1 MNDQMNQNPENT
13 QDEKP
18 DTVEQT
24 VEKNVVEDA
33 EPHKQQAQIAT
44 DEKQDIIDLLN
55 GKSVTTPSETPAE
68 IANIQDK
75 ESPAQIDA
83 VEKEEIAGLLKDQ
96 KRPVPPVEAEISL
109 TVQPQLDKA
118 EKEAIVRLLRAE
130 HEVVSGKGQTE
141 EKETRQ
147 ISKAERRE
155 ILMLL
160 GGKSAAK
167 EAGRPAGEKVDY
179 DSLNKQELV
188 ELLEQVVEEDNIL
201 KIKDS
206 VTRIKLAFY
215 KRNKEDAN
223 RERKQFIEDGGE
235 ESAFKAVE
243 GPLEQRYN
251 TAFNKYKHN
260 KAKFAAE
267 LEKQK
272 QENFRLKQ
280 QILDD
285 LRKLI
290 DSEETL
296 KKTYDEFKNLQ
307 VRWKE
312 IGMVPATE
320 LRNLWQNY
328 HFLVECFFD
337 KVKINKELRDLDMR
351 KNMELKIKLCEKA
364 EELLLEKSIVK
375 SFKLLQQYHDEW
387 REIGPVPSEHK
398 EDLWERFKASTHKI
412 NQRRKEHYK
421 ELQEV
426 QQKNY
431 EAKVAMCEKAE
442 EFLNELPTTLKGWNQ
457 QTDRMNEL
465 LKLWK
470 TIGRAAKVQ
479 NDEVWQRF
487 KTSLDGFFEA
497 RRKFLGTL
505 KEQQM
510 NNYNL
515 KIDLCAQAE
524 ALKDSEDWNETT
536 RALISLQ
543 KEWKKTGPVS
553 RRHAEKVWKRF
564 RLACDHFFE
573 RKKEHFKNI
582 HVVEDDNLKVKQ
594 ALVEEIRVFK
604 VRKDKNANLDALKN
618 FQSKWM
624 ETGHVPFKKKDEV
637 QTQYREAIDQLIDR
651 MDLNRQELNTSGFQ
665 SKVEMLKSAP
675 DGNRRLSKERNFIA
689 GRIRGIQE
697 DLAVLENNIGFFS
710 SSKQSNMLK
719 QEFEKKIEKAK
730 KEISSLKEKLKIL
743 DA

>member
-1 MNDQMNQNPENT
+1 MNDQMNQNPESA
-13 QDEKP
+13 QEEKP
-18 DTVEQT
+18 ESVEKT
-24 VEKNVVEDA
+24 AEKNVAKND
-33 EPHKQQAQIAT
+33 EPAKQNLQINQE
-44 DEKQDIIDLLN
+44 EKKIIVDLLN
-55 GKSVTTPSETPAE
+55 GKAVETLTKAPAE
-68 IANIQDK
+68 VPVEK
-75 ESPAQIDA
+75 ESEASAQIDA
-83 VEKEEIAGLLKDQ
+83 VEKEEIIGLLKEQ
-96 KRPVPPVEAEISL
+96 EKTTHPRKAE
-109 TVQPQLDKA
+109 TPQTKSPQMGED
-118 EKEAIVRLLRAE
+118 EKEAIIKMLRDE
-130 HEVVSGKGQTE
+130 DGIVSEDAQTD
-141 EKETRQ
+141 EKEVRQ

-155 ILMLL
+155 IAKLL
-160 GGKSAAK
+160 GGKSAGK
-167 EAGRPAGEKVDY
+167 ESVETVREKVDF

-188 ELLEQVVEEDNIL
+188 ELLEQIVEEKNIS
-201 KIKDS
+201 KIKDN
-206 VTRIKLAFY
+206 VARIKLAFH
-215 KRNKEDAN
+215 KRNKEDVN
-223 RERKQFIEDGGE
+223 RERKQFIDEGGE
-235 ESAFKAVE
+235 ESAFKPVV

-251 TAFNKYKHN
+251 AAFNKYKQN
-260 KAKFAAE
+260 KAKFAE
-267 LEKQK
+267 EFEKQK
-272 QENFRLKQ
+272 QENFQLKQ

-307 VRWKE
+307 IRWKE

-328 HFLVECFFD
+328 HFLVERFFD

-364 EELLLEKSIVK
+364 EDLLLEKSIVR
-375 SFKLLQQYHDEW
+375 SFKLLQKYHDEW

-398 EDLWERFKASTHKI
+398 EDIWERFKASTHKI

-421 ELQEV
+421 ELQEE

-431 EAKVAMCEKAE
+431 EAKVAICEKVE

-457 QTDRMNEL
+457 QTDKMNEL

-470 TIGRAAKVQ
+470 TIGRAARAQ
-479 NDEVWQRF
+479 NDEIWVRF
-487 KTSLDGFFEA
+487 KTSLDGFFET

-515 KIDLCAQAE
+515 KLDLCTQAE
-524 ALKDSEDWNETT
+524 ALKDNEDWNETT
-536 RALISLQ
+536 HALINLQ

-564 RLACDHFFE
+564 RSACDHFFD

-582 HVVEDDNLKVKQ
+582 HVVEDDNLKMKQ
-594 ALVEEIRVFK
+594 TLVEEIRSFK
-604 VRKDKNANLDALKN
+604 TLKDKVANLEALKT
-618 FQSKWM
+618 FQSRWL
-624 ETGHVPFKKKDEV
+624 ETGHVPFKKKDEI
-637 QTQYREAIDQLIDR
+637 QAKYREAIDQLIDR
-651 MDLNRQELNTSGFQ
+651 MDINKHELNASGFQ
-665 SKVEMLKSAP
+665 SKIEMLKSAP
-675 DGNRRLSKERNFIA
+675 DANRRLSKERNLIT
-689 GRIRGIQE
+689 GRIRSIQE

-710 SSKQSNMLK
+710 SSKQSSMLK

-730 KEISSLKEKLKIL
+730 NEISNLKQKLKIL